1 MGWGKRPLFFAALAA
16 VAVIIAVATGPVSA
30 ARSRATDRSAPR
42 VRIQKMT
49 TAARSTDP
57 QTVASVRAEADWI
70 LSAQLADGAIAH
82 YPDKVR
88 ILPYLS
94 HFAALGLVRAS
105 AVTGEP
111 RYVQGAWRW
120 LRWYQ
125 DHQTTQGFVT
135 DYTVAGDAL
144 TSTGD
149 MDSTDSYA
157 GLFLHAAWTAYEQ
170 TRDTAALRALRPGIS
185 GAVRAIEAT
194 LDGDRLTWAKPAWR
208 VKYLM
213 DQAEVHVGLR
223 AASKL
228 FAALGDQRSA
238 RLATTRARDLKAAID
253 LLWQPGTSSYD
264 WAVHDDGA
272 RTKTDWTSLYPDA
285 MQQVWTM
292 AFGVASSGA
301 GAEILA
307 KFRTQHPYWASPEQV
322 DAKTTDVEPYWP
334 VAGWAM
340 PSAERPAA
348 GRSILDAALRA
359 ERAWPYHPGI
369 AGQVIVLLS
378 GGPDLP

>member
-16 VAVIIAVATGPVSA
+16 VAVISAVAAGPASA
-30 ARSRATDRSAPR
+30 ARSRTIDRRAPR
-42 VRIQKMT
+42 VRAQSTT
-49 TAARSTDP
+49 TAVRVSDP
-57 QTVASVRAEADWI
+57 QTAAAVRAEADWI

-88 ILPYLS
+88 VLPYLS
-94 HFAALGLVRAS
+94 SFAGLGLVRAS
-105 AVTGEP
+105 AITGEP
-111 RYVQGAWRW
+111 RYVQAAWRW

-125 DHQTTQGFVT
+125 GHQTAEGFVT

-157 GLFLHAAWTAYEQ
+157 GMFLYAAWSAYEQ
-170 TRDTAALRALRPGIS
+170 THDTAALRALRPGIT

-194 LDGDRLTWAKPAWR
+194 TDADRLTWAKPAWR

-238 RLATTRARDLKAAID
+238 KTATTRARDLKTAIER
-253 LLWQPGTSSYD
+253 LWQPAAGSYD
-264 WAVHDDGA
+264 WAVHEDGT

-285 MQQVWTM
+285 LQQVWTM

-301 GAEILA
+301 GTEILA
-307 KFRTQHPYWASPEQV
+307 RFRTQHPYWASPELV

-340 PSAERPAA
+340 PSAERPGA

-359 ERAWPYHPGI
+359 GRAWPYHPGI
-369 AGQVIVLLS
+369 AGQLIVLLS